1 MVKKTTYGH
10 LLVVNEK
17 DNAHKTFDFTRHQE
31 YAVMGSKMPLKGRIN
46 NDLFIL
52 LLAIEGH

>member
-17 DNAHKTFDFTRHQE
+17 DNAHKPFDFTRHQE
-31 YAVMGSKMPLKGRIN
+31 YAVMGSKRYQ
-46 NDLFIL
+46 
-52 LLAIEGH
+52 